1 MHSVLSLLPCIYI
14 GASTIE
20 MEYTPGWIVWAMQ
33 QAQHYEGQGLA
44 QVAIREQ
51 ASGTDTVTLE
61 APTTEE
67 TWDQFM

>member
-1 MHSVLSLLPCIYI
+1 
-14 GASTIE
+14 
-20 MEYTPGWIVWAMQ
+20 MQ

-67 TWDQFM
+67 TWDQFILGSLIFFMWDLR